1 MVTMNDIIAFV
12 EKAMKQNLYIYNYCE
27 GTVIKKNN
35 NKVDISKSI
44 NGKDIIITTK
54 SGRFRIKNLTEK
66 EILQYNLLREN
77 VKSYMEDRGIEEFEN
92 FFKDEENKVKD
103 INDLD
108 NEDE

>member
-12 EKAMKQNLYIYNYCE
+12 EKAMKQNLYVHNYFE
-27 GTVIKKNN
+27 GTFVEKNN
-35 NKVDISKSI
+35 NKITISKSI
-44 NGKDIIITTK
+44 NDKDILITTN
-54 SGRFRIKNLTEK
+54 SGRFHVKNLTEK

-77 VKSYMEDRGIEEFEN
+77 VKLYMEDRGIEEFEN